1 MKPVGKVIGG
11 SVSEKIFIRLHSDA
25 EIDVGDILIIGDK
38 KSTFYV
44 KVIDMGI
51 ASLIPG
57 QFIEDMAGQ
66 KLEHD
71 LEYDLYDEKDRF
83 YKVCRAKTLKVRKDR
98 FVPPRTMPN
107 FFSDVMK
114 VNEKDF
120 DFLKNLGEIPIG
132 RLRLGTKDINVTI
145 SLPAEKLI
153 SHHMLVVAAT
163 GKGRSNFAKVFAS
176 GLLPLENQASVII
189 DPHDEYFGA
198 KGIKG
203 LDNHALRDR
212 LVLFTPRFE
221 EKPGSEPL
229 TIYSEDLEPGDFIGI
244 IGLSEAQQE
253 ALDTLYRIYS
263 EEWLTSLLVDKGVS
277 ELFEDSG
284 GKIHRSTLFA
294 LKRKMNYVMEL
305 DGKKGLV
312 FTLERRKGPSAHEKI
327 NKAVL
332 EGKTVILDTSLVGD
346 EAEKLISSSILSR
359 LFMLYRKTKQV
370 DLEKFNRLPELLII
384 FEEAPRVLGVDVLQS
399 GGNIFA
405 RVARE
410 GRKFKVGLCAITQM
424 PSLLPR
430 EILSQMNTKVILG
443 LPAPMDRDA
452 VVNSSAQ
459 SISDES
465 TEIQML
471 DAGEAIVTS
480 PFLEFPMP
488 VKVFLF
494 EDLLKATKKDP
505 QVIGL

>member
-1 MKPVGKVIGG
+1 METIGKVIGG
-11 SVSEKIFIRLHSDA
+11 SVSEKIFIRLHSGA
-25 EIDVGDILIIGDK
+25 EIDVGDILVVRDR
-38 KSTFYV
+38 KSIFYV

-51 ASLIPG
+51 ASLVPG

-66 KLEHD
+66 KLEYD

-83 YKVCRAKTLKVRKDR
+83 YRVCRAKTLKVKKER
-98 FVPPRTMPN
+98 FVPPRTIPH
-107 FFSDVMK
+107 FFSDVML
-114 VNEKDF
+114 VTEKDF
-120 DFLKNLGEIPIG
+120 EFLKNVGEVPIG
-132 RLRLGTKDINVTI
+132 RLRLGTKDIDVTI
-145 SLPAEKLI
+145 SLPAKKLI

-163 GKGRSNFAKVFAS
+163 GKGKSNFAKVFAS
-176 GLLPLENQASVII
+176 GLLPLENHASIII
-189 DPHDEYFGA
+189 DPHDEYYGT

-203 LDNHALRDR
+203 LNSHALRER
-212 LVLFTPRFE
+212 IVLFTPRFE

-229 TIYSEDLEPGDFIGI
+229 ILYAEDLEPGDFIGI
-244 IGLSEAQQE
+244 VGLSEAQQE
-253 ALDTLYRIYS
+253 ALDTLYRVYN
-263 EEWLTSLLVDKGVS
+263 EDWLASLVADKQINELV
-277 ELFEDSG
+277 ENTG
-284 GKIHRSTLFA
+284 GKIHRSTLYA
-294 LKRKMNYVMEL
+294 LRRKMNYMMEL
-305 DGKKGLV
+305 DGRSGLV
-312 FTLERRKGPSAHEKI
+312 FTLERRKVPSVHEKI

-346 EAEKLISSSILSR
+346 ESEKLISSSILSR
-359 LFMLYRKTKQV
+359 VFALYRKTKQV
-370 DLEKFNRLPELLII
+370 NPERFAKLPELLII
-384 FEEAPRVLGVDVLQS
+384 FEEAPRVLGVNVLQ
-399 GGNIFA
+399 GGNNIFA

-459 SISDES
+459 NIADES

-494 EDLLKATKKDP
+494 DDLLKAMKKERP
-505 QVIGL
+505 VVGL

>member
-1 MKPVGKVIGG
+1 MGSIGEVISG
-11 SVSEKIFIRLHSDA
+11 SVSEKMMVRLHSEADV
-25 EIDVGDILIIGDK
+25 DVGDILVVRDGQN
-38 KSTFYV
+38 TFYV
-44 KVIDMGI
+44 KVIDIGI
-51 ASLIPG
+51 ASLVPG

-66 KLEHD
+66 KLEHGLD
-71 LEYDLYDEKDRF
+71 YDLYDEKDRF
-83 YKVCRAKTLKVRKDR
+83 YRVCRAKTLKVRKDR
-98 FVPPRTMPN
+98 FVPPRSMPH
-107 FFSDVMK
+107 FFSEVMA
-114 VNEKDF
+114 VTENDF
-120 DFLKNLGEIPIG
+120 DFLKNVGEIPIG
-132 RLRLGTKDINVTI
+132 RLRLGTKDIDVTV
-145 SLPAEKLI
+145 SLPAKRLI

-163 GKGRSNFAKVFAS
+163 GKGKSNFAKVFAG
-176 GLLPLENQASVII
+176 GLLGLENHASIII
-189 DPHDEYFGA
+189 DPHDEYYGA

-203 LDNHALRDR
+203 LKDHELRDR
-212 LVLFTPRFE
+212 VSLFTPRFE

-229 TIYSEDLEPGDFIGI
+229 VLYAEDLEPGDFIGI

-253 ALDTLYRIYS
+253 ALDTLYRIYNEDWIVNMVS
-263 EEWLTSLLVDKGVS
+263 DKRINEIVEET
-277 ELFEDSG
+277 G
-284 GKIHRSTLFA
+284 GKIHRSTLYA
-294 LKRKMNYVMEL
+294 LRRKMNYVMEL
-305 DGKKGLV
+305 DGRKGLV
-312 FTLERRKGPSAHEKI
+312 FTLDRRKAPSVHEKI
-327 NKAVL
+327 NKLVL
-332 EGKTVILDTSLVGD
+332 EGKTIIIDTSLVGD

-359 LFMLYRKTKQV
+359 LFAIYRKTKQV
-370 DLEKFNRLPELLII
+370 DPEMFMKLPELLVI
-384 FEEAPRVLGVDVLQS
+384 FEEAPRVLGIDVLQ
-399 GGNIFA
+399 GGTNIFA

-459 SISDES
+459 NIADES

-494 EDLLKATKKDP
+494 DDILRATKRQRP
-505 QVIGL
+505 AVSL